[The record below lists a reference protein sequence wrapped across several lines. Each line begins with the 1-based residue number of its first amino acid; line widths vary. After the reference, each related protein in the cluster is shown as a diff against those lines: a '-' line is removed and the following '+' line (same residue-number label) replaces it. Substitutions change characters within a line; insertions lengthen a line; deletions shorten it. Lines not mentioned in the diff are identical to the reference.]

1 MRSESDVATVHIPPQ
16 MRDLTGGRS
25 EIAAPGQTLRQVIAS
40 LEAQCPGI
48 ATRLVVEDRVF
59 PGLAVSIDGTV
70 TSRGLLARVEPA
82 SQIHFL
88 PAFGGG

>member
-1 MRSESDVATVHIPPQ
+1 MPTVHIPPQ

-25 EIAAPGQTLRQVIAS
+25 ELETSGNTLRQVIADLDS
-40 LEAQCPGI
+40 QCPGI
-48 ATRLVVEDRVF
+48 AARLVAEDRLVS
-59 PGLAVSIDGTV
+59 GLAVSIDGVV

>member
-1 MRSESDVATVHIPPQ
+1 MATVHIPPQ
-16 MRDLTGGRS
+16 MRELTGGRS
-25 EIAAPGQTLRQVIAS
+25 ELAAEGASLRQVVAS
-40 LEAQCPGI
+40 IEAQCPGM
-48 ATRLVVEDRVF
+48 AQRLVLEDRIY

>member
-1 MRSESDVATVHIPPQ
+1 MPTVFIPPQ

-25 EIAAPGQTLRQVIAS
+25 ELSVEGQTMRQVIAQ
-40 LEAQCPGI
+40 LDAQCPGLAARLI
-48 ATRLVVEDRVF
+48 EDDRLV
-59 PGLAVSIDGTV
+59 PGLAISIDGVV
-70 TSRGLLARVEPA
+70 TSRGLLARVEPH